1 MPLAPIRHAKGV
13 SFGGLAKLLRQQRV
27 KQPFACS
34 PRAAELLEL
43 NMLPTEWYPLSD
55 LHELLAVMDREV
67 LKGNEEAGIKLGTG
81 GAIKALKTYHKG
93 FLKPGDPEA
102 TLLAMQHAW
111 SRYFDFGTLTVTKE
125 SPKTMQFVVG
135 GYSDVPI
142 YHGVTI
148 IGWHL
153 AAAISAGSSHA
164 SAEILERPWVK
175 GFGNLI
181 YRIRI

>member
-1 MPLAPIRHAKGV
+1 MQSP
-13 SFGGLAKLLRQQRV
+13 SQRV
-27 KQPFACS
+27 KRPFVCS
-34 PRAAELLEL
+34 QRAAELLEL
-43 NMLPTEWYPLSD
+43 NMLPTEWYLLSD
-55 LHELLAVMDREV
+55 LHELLALMDREV
-67 LKGNEEAGIKLGTG
+67 LMGNEEAGIKLGTA

-93 FLKPGDPEA
+93 FLKPGDPES

-111 SRYFDFGTLTVTKE
+111 PRYFDFGTLTVTRE
-125 SPKTMQFVVG
+125 SPSTMHFVVG
-135 GYSDVPI
+135 GYTDVPS
-142 YHGVTI
+142 YHGGTI

-153 AAAISAGSSHA
+153 AAAISAGSSRA